1 MTRLILIIS
10 TLFLSLSVNAGELW
24 LRNITPAAKGKV
36 DTVIN
41 DTMECEEFRISTV
54 RGRYEI
60 ESGSQAGLMYAM
72 NALER
77 RLYMGEKR
85 IEIHEKPAFKYRIL
99 NHWDNYDDSV
109 ERGYAGRSVWGWT
122 LAELPKDRIC
132 EYARLCASVGINGIV
147 LNNVNAT
154 ESLKEEHLR
163 RSVEIAEI
171 LRAYSIRT
179 YLCVPFNSPIVYG
192 GLHTADPLAPEVASW
207 WKREVDMI
215 YSLIPDFGG
224 FLIKAN
230 SEGQSGPLDY
240 SRTWAEGANVIAD
253 ALAPH
258 DGILMWRTFVHPV
271 GTSDPFRDSV
281 DQFADLDGMFK
292 DNVIL
297 QIKNGPLDFQ
307 PREPLNPLF
316 LAMKN
321 TALMPELQ
329 LTQEYFSFS
338 NALVYL
344 APLFKECL
352 DQVASGCKAVAG
364 VANVGME
371 DDWCGHLFAQSN
383 FYAFGRLAW
392 EPSLTSEQIAKEWT
406 ALMFPAKARAAICEM
421 MLSSRETMVEYMTP
435 LGLVHMMDGSHYFP
449 APWKNN
455 PGRADWQ
462 PYFYHRADNE
472 YVGIDRSSRGTG
484 YVQQYPSELAELY
497 DNPSTC
503 PEEYLLSFHRLPWTW
518 KLSDGETVWENI
530 CRSYE
535 RGACKAESYM
545 KLWQGLEGKIDDEY
559 WEPVM
564 RKLYVQCSDA
574 IFWKDACIGYFQSL
588 NGLPLPEDVQP
599 LTIPYT
605 TMRQIFR

>member
-1 MTRLILIIS
+1 MKRLLLTFTLIACAVTS
-10 TLFLSLSVNAGELW
+10 YAGELW
-24 LRNITPAAKGKV
+24 LQRVSLPEGLKV
-36 DTVIN
+36 TSVI
-41 DTMECEEFRISTV
+41 DASMGTEEFRVLPSKGGYEIHSGSDIGV
-54 RGRYEI
+54 MYGRY
-60 ESGSQAGLMYAM
+60 ALAM
-72 NALER
+72 RLATGER
-77 RLYMGEKR
+77 KVRM
-85 IEIHEKPAFKYRIL
+85 HEKPFFEYRIL

-109 ERGYAGRSVWGWT
+109 ERGYAGKSIWGWT
-122 LAELPKDRIC
+122 LSELPARRID

-154 ESLKEEHLR
+154 ASLTGEHLA
-163 RSVEIAEI
+163 RSAEIAAI
-171 LRAYSIRT
+171 LRNYGIKT

-192 GLHTADPLAPEVASW
+192 NLKTADPLDTDVAEW
-207 WKREVDMI
+207 WKEETGKI

-240 SRTWAEGANVIAD
+240 GRDYAQGANVIAD
-253 ALAPH
+253 ALA
-258 DGILMWRTFVHPV
+258 DYGGILMWRTFVHPV
-271 GTSDPFRDSV
+271 GTKDPFRDPV
-281 DQFADLDGMFK
+281 DQFASLDGLFR

-316 LAMKN
+316 FSLDK

-352 DQVASGCKAVAG
+352 DDVAGKCRAIAG

-371 DDWCGHLFAQSN
+371 DNWCGHLFAQSN
-383 FYAFGRLAW
+383 LYAFGRLAW
-392 EPSLTSEQIAKEWT
+392 NPGLSSEQIAQEWASLT
-406 ALMFPAKARAAICEM
+406 FPSKVVKDICAM
-421 MLSSRETMVEYMTP
+421 MLSSRETMVDYMTP
-435 LGLVHMMDGSHYFP
+435 LGLVHLMDGSHYFP

-455 PGRADWQ
+455 SERADWQ
-462 PYFYHRADNE
+462 PVFYHNADKDAI
-472 YVGIDRSSRGTG
+472 GMDRTSKGTG
-484 YVQQYPSELAELY
+484 AVQQYPVELSIRY
-497 DNPSTC
+497 DNPVTC
-503 PEEYLLSFHRLPWTW
+503 PEKFLLSFHRLPWTW
-518 KLSDGETVWENI
+518 RLSSGATLWEEI

-535 RGACKAESYM
+535 RGVRTVRSYAD
-545 KLWQGLEGKIDDEY
+545 LWRKIEGKIPVDQ

-564 RKLYVQCSDA
+564 RKLEIQSSDA
-574 IFWKDACIGYFQSL
+574 IFWKDACVGYFQSV
-588 NGLPLPEDVQP
+588 NGLPLPADVEP
-599 LTIPYT
+599 LSIPYT